1 MTRENA
7 MNTRV
12 CLCLL
17 TLLLSIQLH
26 AAKKQEAVSKHWIA
40 QYKGS
45 GTLKMLEGYI
55 IRIKSEYDAGGNF
68 TGFSH
73 IYSPSIFHMFGVSN
87 ASVIFLVENSDE
99 KGVLKIKPRKGVES
113 YTQFFQIIGSNSH
126 FKTIKISVVKDN
138 THLTFTPSQ
147 AVFIDG
153 NVQSFMSKMR
163 LIAMRMYFRNVERF
177 TVPGMY
183 ASELYTG
190 RLSLKIPNGYMDRE
204 GDSNDVIRLTEGNIS
219 KLTVKNA
226 IHDSSIY
233 AGASYF
239 DVYTKDLAGLYAAYP
254 PGGTIGM
261 VKARLISGSGEMGA
275 FWAPTTV
282 IAAAS
287 RPKLKVPSGQVI
299 TETTS
304 VFITP

>member
-1 MTRENA
+1 
-7 MNTRV
+7 MNTGV

-17 TLLLSIQLH
+17 TLLASIQLY
-26 AAKKQEAVSKHWIA
+26 AAKKQEVSSEQWVA

-45 GTLKMLEGYI
+45 GTLKVLEGYS
-55 IRIKSEYDAGGNF
+55 IRPKSNYDAGEVF
-68 TGFSH
+68 TGFSY
-73 IYSPSIFHMFGVSN
+73 ICEPNSFHMFGVSN
-87 ASVIFLVENSDE
+87 ATAVFLVENSDE

-126 FKTIKISVVKDN
+126 FKMIKISVAKDN
-138 THLTFTPSQ
+138 THLTYHPSQ

-153 NVQSFMSKMR
+153 NVRSFMSKMR
-163 LIAMRMYFRNVERF
+163 LIAMRMYFRNVERV

-183 ASELYTG
+183 GSELVTG
-190 RLSLKIPNGYMDRE
+190 RPSQKIPNGYLDRD
-204 GDSNDVIRLTEGNIS
+204 GDSNTVIRMTEGNIS

-226 IHDSSIY
+226 IHDSAIY

-239 DVYTKDLAGLYAAYP
+239 DVYTKDLAGLYATYP
-254 PGGTIGM
+254 SAGTIGM
-261 VKARLISGSGEMGA
+261 VKARLISGSGEMEA

-282 IAAAS
+282 IAAAA
-287 RPKLKVPSGQVI
+287 RPKLNVPSGQII